1 MKTYKIILLLML
13 TMMGQQLIA
22 QTEVKKPK
30 EAFELFFGTF
40 VNNDDAALNKLNDYL
55 KPTVEGQ
62 NAYQVDFKETSKE
75 MMNGSV
81 ENFLSAFPKA
91 TAAACKK
98 EAEEYFTAMFGN
110 FKTGKLTVKN
120 VKVVPNEYVEGQKI
134 AEISY
139 SVSFLVPSKLTS
151 GPKGDISKVKAEDLK
166 KYLIQAVQDFKN
178 ADKTVTTDQNFNL
191 YELKEGDKI
200 YYWNGSPDEIVTN
213 LTDFY
218 FESFGANE

>member
-1 MKTYKIILLLML
+1 
-13 TMMGQQLIA
+13 MMGQLLSA

-40 VNNDDAALNKLNDYL
+40 VNNDETALNKLNDYL

-62 NAYQVDFKETSKE
+62 NAYQVDFKETSQE
-75 MMNGSV
+75 MINGSV

-91 TAAACKK
+91 TASACKK
-98 EAEEYFTAMFGN
+98 EAEDYFIAMFGN
-110 FKTGKLTVKN
+110 FKNGKLTVKN
-120 VKVVPNEYVEGQKI
+120 VKVVPNEYLEGEKI

-139 SVSFLVPSKLTS
+139 TVSFQVPAKLTS
-151 GPKGDISKVKAEDLK
+151 GPKGDMKKVKAEDLK
-166 KYLIQAVQDFKN
+166 KYLIQAAQDFKN
-178 ADKTVTTDQNFNL
+178 ADKTVITDQNFNL
-191 YELKEGDKI
+191 YELKEGGKI
-200 YYWNGSPDEIVTN
+200 YYWNGSPDEIVSN

>member
-1 MKTYKIILLLML
+1 MKNYKIIFLLL

-40 VNNDDAALNKLNDYL
+40 VNNDEASLNKLNDYL

-151 GPKGDISKVKAEDLK
+151 GPKGDLNKIKAEDLK

-178 ADKTVTTDQNFNL
+178 ADKTVTTDQNFTL

>member
-1 MKTYKIILLLML
+1 MKNYKIILLLML
-13 TMMGQQLIA
+13 TMIGQQLIA

>member
-1 MKTYKIILLLML
+1 MKNYKIIFLLLL
-13 TMMGQQLIA
+13 TMMGQQLMA

-40 VNNDDAALNKLNDYL
+40 VNNDEAALGKLNDYL
-55 KPTVEGQ
+55 KPTVDGQ
-62 NAYQVDFKETSKE
+62 TAYQVDFKETSKE
-75 MMNGSV
+75 MINGSV
-81 ENFLSAFPKA
+81 DNFLSAFPKA

-98 EAEEYFTAMFGN
+98 EAEDYFTAMFGN
-110 FKTGKLTVKN
+110 FKTGKLNVKE

-139 SVSFLVPSKLTS
+139 AVSFLVPSKLTS
-151 GPKGDISKVKAEDLK
+151 GPKGDLNKIKTEDLK

-178 ADKTVTTDQNFNL
+178 ADKMVTTDQNFTL

-200 YYWNGSPDEIVTN
+200 YYWNGSPDEIVSN

>member
-1 MKTYKIILLLML
+1 MKNYKIIFLLL

-40 VNNDDAALNKLNDYL
+40 VNNDEASLNKLNDYL

-91 TAAACKK
+91 TADACKK

-120 VKVVPNEYVEGQKI
+120 VKVVPNEYVEGQKV
-134 AEISY
+134 AEINY

-151 GPKGDISKVKAEDLK
+151 GPKGDLNKIKAEDLK

-178 ADKTVTTDQNFNL
+178 ADKTVTTDQNFRL

>member
-1 MKTYKIILLLML
+1 MLL
-13 TMMGQQLIA
+13 TMMGQQLMA

-40 VNNDDAALNKLNDYL
+40 VNNDETALNKLNDYL
-55 KPTVEGQ
+55 RPTVEGQ

-75 MMNGSV
+75 MINGSV
-81 ENFLSAFPKA
+81 ENFLAAFPKA

-98 EAEEYFTAMFGN
+98 EAEEYFIAMFGN
-110 FKTGKLTVKN
+110 FKTGKLTVKD
-120 VKVVPNEYVEGQKI
+120 VKVVPNEHVEGQKV
-134 AEISY
+134 AEINY

-151 GPKGDISKVKAEDLK
+151 GPKGDLNKIKTEDLK
-166 KYLIQAVQDFKN
+166 KYLLQAVQDFKN
-178 ADKTVTTDQNFNL
+178 PNKTVTTDQNFTL

-200 YYWNGSPDEIVTN
+200 YYWNGSPDEIVSN

>member
-1 MKTYKIILLLML
+1 MKNYKIIFLLL

-40 VNNDDAALNKLNDYL
+40 VNNDEASLNKLNDYL

-151 GPKGDISKVKAEDLK
+151 GPKGDLNKIKAEDLK

-178 ADKTVTTDQNFNL
+178 ADKTVTTDQNFRL

>member
-1 MKTYKIILLLML
+1 MKNYRIILVLLL
-13 TMMGQQLIA
+13 TMMGQLLSA

-40 VNNDDAALNKLNDYL
+40 VNNDETALNKLNDYL

-62 NAYQVDFKETSKE
+62 NAYQVDFKETSQE
-75 MMNGSV
+75 MINGSV

-91 TAAACKK
+91 TASACKK
-98 EAEEYFTAMFGN
+98 EAEDYFIAMFGN
-110 FKTGKLTVKN
+110 FKNGKLTVKN
-120 VKVVPNEYVEGQKI
+120 VKVVPNEYLEGEKI

-139 SVSFLVPSKLTS
+139 TVSFQVPAKLTS
-151 GPKGDISKVKAEDLK
+151 GPKGDMKKVKAEDLK
-166 KYLIQAVQDFKN
+166 KYLIQAAQDFKN
-178 ADKTVTTDQNFNL
+178 ADKTVITDQNFNL
-191 YELKEGDKI
+191 YELKEGGKI
-200 YYWNGSPDEIVTN
+200 YYWNGSPDEIVSN

>member
-1 MKTYKIILLLML
+1 MKNYKIIFLLL

-22 QTEVKKPK
+22 QPEVKKPK

-40 VNNDDAALNKLNDYL
+40 VNNDEASLNKLNDYL

-151 GPKGDISKVKAEDLK
+151 GPKGDLNKIKAEDLK

-178 ADKTVTTDQNFNL
+178 ADKTVTTDQNFRL

>member
-1 MKTYKIILLLML
+1 MKNYKIIFLLLL
-13 TMMGQQLIA
+13 TMMGQNLFA

-30 EAFELFFGTF
+30 EVFELFFGTF
-40 VNNDDAALNKLNDYL
+40 VNNDEVTLKKLNEYL

-62 NAYQVDFKETSKE
+62 DAYQVNFKETSEE

-81 ENFLSAFPKA
+81 DNFLSAFPKA
-91 TAAACKK
+91 TASASKK
-98 EAEEYFTAMFGN
+98 EAEEYFRTMFDN
-110 FKTGKLTVKN
+110 FKKAKLTVKD

-139 SVSFLVPSKLTS
+139 SVSFQVPSKLTS
-151 GPKGDISKVKAEDLK
+151 GPKGDLKKIKAEDLK
-166 KYLIQAVQDFKN
+166 KYLVQAAQDFKN
-178 ADKTVTTDQNFNL
+178 ADKTVTTDQNFSL

-200 YYWNGSPDEIVTN
+200 YYWNGSPDEIVTH

-218 FESFGANE
+218 FESFGASE

>member
-1 MKTYKIILLLML
+1 MKNYKIIFLLL

-40 VNNDDAALNKLNDYL
+40 VNNDEASLNKLNDYL

-134 AEISY
+134 AEINY

-151 GPKGDISKVKAEDLK
+151 GPKGDLNKIKAEDLK

-178 ADKTVTTDQNFNL
+178 ADKTVTTDQNFTL